1 MPPQGRDQANGQATN
16 QATNQADYAAD
27 YAGGLE
33 RVTVPEAAERLSISE
48 NALRKR
54 VQRDTVQGDRDDDGR
69 IFVYLPTAGT
79 HQAADQAD
87 DYAADYAGGHADDQ
101 PVVPVE
107 LVESLQEQVGY
118 LRGALETRD
127 KELAEM
133 RRLLAGALERIPAL
147 EAPPDTPREPRESSV
162 TSSEQQGSSG
172 TARPDDGE
180 MQKRSWWKRFFGV
193 E

>member
-1 MPPQGRDQANGQATN
+1 MSPQGRDQANG

-54 VQRDTVQGDRDDDGR
+54 VQRDTVQGNRDDDGR
-69 IFVYLPTAGT
+69 TFVYLPTAGT

-147 EAPPDTPREPRESSV
+147 EAPPDTPREPREFPV
-162 TSSEQQGSSG
+162 TSSEQQGSG
-172 TARPDDGE
+172 TARPENRGAE
-180 MQKRSWWKRFFGV
+180 KRSW
-193 E
+193 

>member
-1 MPPQGRDQANGQATN
+1 MPPQGRDQANGQS
-16 QATNQADYAAD
+16 TNQADYAAD

-33 RVTVPEAAERLSISE
+33 RVTVPEAAERLGISE

-54 VQRDTVQGDRDDDGR
+54 VQRDTVQWDRDDDGR

-79 HQAADQAD
+79 DQAADQAD
-87 DYAADYAGGHADDQ
+87 DYAGGHADDQ

-147 EAPPDTPREPRESSV
+147 EAPPDTPREPREFPV
-162 TSSEQQGSSG
+162 TSSEQQGSG
-172 TARPDDGE
+172 TARSENRGAE
-180 MQKRSWWKRFFGV
+180 KRSWWKRFFGV